1 MEGTGRQGEWARNS
15 EKDKGG
21 GKGGWVFSVRC
32 LPGLNESTC
41 FVFFFPFF
49 GVGGDMAWGMDNLKK
64 NRAHKQRLFQGSLCS
79 TIYIAFNSLP
89 IPNIKLPKM
98 CVCLTLSVHSITNW
112 LPTAVWKCHVWSQA
126 LQKKKNCNNNKK
138 AATKPIISIKHY
150 KMFTTSQAGNASMQQ
165 VKWHTPNSASAT
177 LA

>member
-41 FVFFFPFF
+41 FVFFFLFLGW
-49 GVGGDMAWGMDNLKK
+49 GVTWLGGWTISRKTELTSRDYFKEVCAAPITLHLTVSRFQILNYLK
-64 NRAHKQRLFQGSLCS
+64 
-79 TIYIAFNSLP
+79 
-89 IPNIKLPKM
+89 

-150 KMFTTSQAGNASMQQ
+150 KMFTTSQAGNASLQQ
-165 VKWHTPNSASAT
+165 VKWHTPNSASAA